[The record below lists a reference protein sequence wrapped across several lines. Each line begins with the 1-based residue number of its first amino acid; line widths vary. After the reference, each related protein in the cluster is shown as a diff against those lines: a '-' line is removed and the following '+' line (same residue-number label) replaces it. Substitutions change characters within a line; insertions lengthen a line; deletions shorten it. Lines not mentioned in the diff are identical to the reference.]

1 MMNFLIIINPNS
13 GKRKSVSVFKNIL
26 KPSLELNSI
35 NYKTKITTHSGH
47 AEQIIESIDLL
58 NFNAIL
64 VLGGDGT
71 MHEVINGLLK
81 REDGINLP
89 IGNIPTGSGN
99 SLLYDLGKFD
109 IKNTINIILK
119 NKIRK
124 IDILELST
132 LNKKI
137 YSMNLIGW
145 GMGND
150 IGLRAEKMRWLGPMR
165 YNVASLIEIL
175 KYKGRQA
182 TIKIDGIKYND
193 SYALITICNT
203 IHVGKGMKMAP
214 NASLNDK
221 KMDIIMIKD
230 NFSKFE
236 LLKLF
241 PQLFSGNH
249 IKNKKVTYIQSET
262 FSMESMK
269 NDILNIDGE
278 IKGETPFNIK
288 VLPEC
293 IKLLN

>member
-1 MMNFLIIINPNS
+1 MNFLIIINPNS
-13 GKRKSVSVFKNIL
+13 GKKKSVSVFKNIL

-35 NYKTKITTHSGH
+35 NYRTKTTTHFGH

-81 REDGINLP
+81 REDGVNLP

-109 IKNTINIILK
+109 IKDTINIILK

-165 YNVASLIEIL
+165 YNFASVIEIL

-182 TIKIDGIKYND
+182 TIKIDSIKYD
-193 SYALITICNT
+193 GSYALITICNT

-214 NASLNDK
+214 NASLYDK

-249 IKNKKVTYIQSET
+249 IKNKKVTYIQAET
-262 FSMESMK
+262 FSLKSLK

-278 IKGETPFNIK
+278 IKGETPINIK
-288 VLPEC
+288 VIPEG

>member
-1 MMNFLIIINPNS
+1 MNFLIIINPNS
-13 GKRKSVSVFKNIL
+13 GKRKSISVFKKYL
-26 KPSLELNSI
+26 KPSLEDNFFRYEI
-35 NYKTKITTHSGH
+35 KTTTHSGH
-47 AEQIIESIDLL
+47 AKQIIESINLL

-81 REDGINLP
+81 RKDKINLP

-99 SLLYDLGKFD
+99 SLLYDLGKFNV
-109 IKNTINIILK
+109 KNSINIILK

-132 LNKKI
+132 LSEKI

-165 YNVASLIEIL
+165 YNIASLIEIL
-175 KYKGRQA
+175 KYRGRQA
-182 TIKIDGIKYND
+182 TIKIDSIEYKD

-230 NFSKFE
+230 NFSKLE

-241 PQLFSGNH
+241 PQIFSGNH
-249 IKNKKVTYIQSET
+249 VKNKKVTYVQAET
-262 FSMESMK
+262 FSLKTLK

-278 IKGETPFNIK
+278 IKGETPIK
-288 VLPEC
+288 IRVIPKC

>member
-1 MMNFLIIINPNS
+1 MKFLIIINPNS
-13 GKRKSVSVFKNIL
+13 GKRKSINVFKKNL
-26 KPSLELNSI
+26 KPSLEHNSFD
-35 NYKTKITTHSGH
+35 YKTKTTTYSGH

-58 NFNAIL
+58 NFDAIL

-81 REDGINLP
+81 RQDGINLP

-99 SLLYDLGKFD
+99 SLLYDLGKFNVKD
-109 IKNTINIILK
+109 TINIIFK

-137 YSMNLIGW
+137 YSMNLVGW

-165 YNVASLIEIL
+165 YNVASLVEIL

-182 TIKIDGIKYND
+182 TIKIDNIKYDD

-214 NASLNDK
+214 NASLYDK
-221 KMDIIMIKD
+221 KMDIIMIKN

-249 IKNKKVTYIQSET
+249 IKNKKVTYIQAEK
-262 FSMESMK
+262 FSLK
-269 NDILNIDGE
+269 TLKDDILNIDGE
-278 IKGETPFNIK
+278 IKGETPINIK
-288 VLPEC
+288 VIPEC

>member
-1 MMNFLIIINPNS
+1 MNFLIIINPNS
-13 GKRKSVSVFKNIL
+13 GKKKSVSVFKNIL

-35 NYKTKITTHSGH
+35 NYRTKTTTHFGH

-109 IKNTINIILK
+109 IRDTINIILK

-165 YNVASLIEIL
+165 YNVASVIEIL

-182 TIKIDGIKYND
+182 TITIDNIKYDD

-214 NASLNDK
+214 NASLYDK

-249 IKNKKVTYIQSET
+249 IKNKKVTYIQAET
-262 FSMESMK
+262 FSLKSLK

-278 IKGETPFNIK
+278 IKGETPINIK
-288 VLPEC
+288 VIPEG

>member
-1 MMNFLIIINPNS
+1 
-13 GKRKSVSVFKNIL
+13 
-26 KPSLELNSI
+26 
-35 NYKTKITTHSGH
+35 
-47 AEQIIESIDLL
+47 
-58 NFNAIL
+58 
-64 VLGGDGT
+64 
-71 MHEVINGLLK
+71 
-81 REDGINLP
+81 
-89 IGNIPTGSGN
+89 
-99 SLLYDLGKFD
+99 
-109 IKNTINIILK
+109 
-119 NKIRK
+119 
-124 IDILELST
+124 
-132 LNKKI
+132 
-137 YSMNLIGW
+137 MNLIGW

-182 TIKIDGIKYND
+182 TIKIDGIKYD
-193 SYALITICNT
+193 DRYALITICNT

-249 IKNKKVTYIQSET
+249 IKNKKVTYVQAET
-262 FSMESMK
+262 FSLKTLK

-278 IKGETPFNIK
+278 VKGETPINIK
-288 VLPEC
+288 VIPEC

>member
-1 MMNFLIIINPNS
+1 MNFLVIINPNS
-13 GKRKSVSVFKNIL
+13 GKRKSISVFKNIL

-35 NYKTKITTHSGH
+35 NYKTKTTTHSGH

-58 NFNAIL
+58 NFNAVL

-81 REDGINLP
+81 REDGINPP
-89 IGNIPTGSGN
+89 IANIPTGSGN

-109 IKNTINIILK
+109 IKDTINIILK

-182 TIKIDGIKYND
+182 TIKIDGIKYDD

-249 IKNKKVTYIQSET
+249 IKNKKVTYVQAET
-262 FSMESMK
+262 FSLKTLK

-278 IKGETPFNIK
+278 VKGETPINIK
-288 VLPEC
+288 VIPEC

>member
-1 MMNFLIIINPNS
+1 MNFLIIINPNS
-13 GKRKSVSVFKNIL
+13 GKRKSISVFKNIL
-26 KPSLELNSI
+26 KPFLEHNSI
-35 NYKTKITTHSGH
+35 NYKTETTTYSGH

-81 REDGINLP
+81 RADGINLP

-109 IKNTINIILK
+109 IKDTINIILK

-150 IGLRAEKMRWLGPMR
+150 IGLRAEKMRWLGPIR
-165 YNVASLIEIL
+165 YNIASVIEIL

-182 TIKIDGIKYND
+182 TIKIDNIKYDD

-203 IHVGKGMKMAP
+203 MHVGKGMKMAP
-214 NASLNDK
+214 NASLYDK

-230 NFSKFE
+230 NFSKLE

-249 IKNKKVTYIQSET
+249 IKNKKVTYIQAET
-262 FSMESMK
+262 FSLKTLK

-278 IKGETPFNIK
+278 IKGETPINIK
-288 VLPEC
+288 VIPEC

>member
-1 MMNFLIIINPNS
+1 MNFLVIINPNS
-13 GKRKSVSVFKNIL
+13 GKRKSISVFNNIL

-35 NYKTKITTHSGH
+35 NYKTKTTTHSGH

-58 NFNAIL
+58 NFNAVL

-81 REDGINLP
+81 REDGINPP
-89 IGNIPTGSGN
+89 IANIPTGSGN

-109 IKNTINIILK
+109 IKDTINIILK

-150 IGLRAEKMRWLGPMR
+150 IGIRAEKMRWLGPMR

-182 TIKIDGIKYND
+182 TIKIDGIKYDD

-249 IKNKKVTYIQSET
+249 IKNKKVTYVQAET
-262 FSMESMK
+262 FSLKTLK

-278 IKGETPFNIK
+278 VKGETPINIK
-288 VLPEC
+288 VIPEC

>member
-1 MMNFLIIINPNS
+1 MNFLVIINPNS
-13 GKRKSVSVFKNIL
+13 GKRKSISVFKKYL
-26 KPSLELNSI
+26 KPSLENNFFRYEI
-35 NYKTKITTHSGH
+35 KTTTHSGH
-47 AEQIIESIDLL
+47 AKQIIESINLL

-81 REDGINLP
+81 RKDKINLP

-109 IKNTINIILK
+109 VKDSINIILK

-132 LNKKI
+132 LNEKI

-150 IGLRAEKMRWLGPMR
+150 IGFRAEKMRWLGPMR
-165 YNVASLIEIL
+165 YNIASLIEIL
-175 KYKGRQA
+175 KYRGRQA
-182 TIKIDGIKYND
+182 TIKIDSIEYKD

-230 NFSKFE
+230 NFSKLE

-241 PQLFSGNH
+241 PQIFSGNH
-249 IKNKKVTYIQSET
+249 VKNKKVTYVQAET
-262 FSMESMK
+262 FSLKTLK

-278 IKGETPFNIK
+278 IKGETPIK
-288 VLPEC
+288 IRVIPKC

>member
-1 MMNFLIIINPNS
+1 MNFLIIINPNS

-26 KPSLELNSI
+26 KPSLEHNSI

-109 IKNTINIILK
+109 IKDTINIILK

-249 IKNKKVTYIQSET
+249 IKNKKVTYIQAET
-262 FSMESMK
+262 FSMKSMK

-278 IKGETPFNIK
+278 IKGETPINIK
-288 VLPEC
+288 VIPEC

>member
-1 MMNFLIIINPNS
+1 MKFLIIINPNS
-13 GKRKSVSVFKNIL
+13 GKRKSVSIFKKNL
-26 KPSLELNSI
+26 KPSLEYNSI
-35 NYKTKITTHSGH
+35 NYKTKTTKHSGH
-47 AEQIIESIDLL
+47 AEQIIESINLL

-109 IKNTINIILK
+109 IKDTINIILK

-182 TIKIDGIKYND
+182 TIKIDSIKYDD

-249 IKNKKVTYIQSET
+249 IKNKKVTYIQAET
-262 FSMESMK
+262 FSLKSLK
-269 NDILNIDGE
+269 NDVLNIDGE
-278 IKGETPFNIK
+278 IKGETPINIR
-288 VLPEC
+288 VIPEC

>member
-1 MMNFLIIINPNS
+1 MNFLTIINPNS
-13 GKRKSVSVFKNIL
+13 GKKKSVSVFKNIL

-35 NYKTKITTHSGH
+35 NYRTKTTTHFGH

-81 REDGINLP
+81 REDGVNLP

-109 IKNTINIILK
+109 IKDTINIILK

-165 YNVASLIEIL
+165 YNFASVIEIL

-182 TIKIDGIKYND
+182 TITIDNIKYDD

-214 NASLNDK
+214 NASLYDK

-249 IKNKKVTYIQSET
+249 IKNKKVTYIQAET
-262 FSMESMK
+262 FSLKSLK

-278 IKGETPFNIK
+278 IKGETPINIK
-288 VLPEC
+288 VIPEG

>member
-1 MMNFLIIINPNS
+1 MNFLIIINPNS
-13 GKRKSVSVFKNIL
+13 GKRKSVNVFKNIL
-26 KPSLELNSI
+26 KPSLERNSI
-35 NYKTKITTHSGH
+35 NYETNTTTHSGH
-47 AEQIIESIDLL
+47 AEQIIESVDLL

-182 TIKIDGIKYND
+182 TITIDNIKYDD

-221 KMDIIMIKD
+221 KMDIIMIRD

-249 IKNKKVTYIQSET
+249 IKNKKVTYIQAET
-262 FSMESMK
+262 FSLKSLK
-269 NDILNIDGE
+269 NDVLNIDGE
-278 IKGETPFNIK
+278 IKGETPINIK
-288 VLPEC
+288 VIPEC

>member
-1 MMNFLIIINPNS
+1 MNFLIIINPNS
-13 GKRKSVSVFKNIL
+13 GKRKSISVFKKYL
-26 KPSLELNSI
+26 KKSLKNNFFRYEV
-35 NYKTKITTHSGH
+35 KTTTHSGH
-47 AEQIIESIDLL
+47 AKQIIESTDLL

-81 REDGINLP
+81 RKDKINLP

-109 IKNTINIILK
+109 VKDTINIILK

-132 LNKKI
+132 LNEKI

-150 IGLRAEKMRWLGPMR
+150 IGFRAEKMRWLGPMR
-165 YNVASLIEIL
+165 YNIASLIEIL
-175 KYKGRQA
+175 KYRGRQA
-182 TIKIDGIKYND
+182 TIKIDSIEYKD

-230 NFSKFE
+230 NFSKLE

-241 PQLFSGNH
+241 PQIFSGNH
-249 IKNKKVTYIQSET
+249 VKNKKVTYVQAET
-262 FSMESMK
+262 FSLKTLK

-278 IKGETPFNIK
+278 IKGETPINIR
-288 VLPEC
+288 VIPEC

>member
-1 MMNFLIIINPNS
+1 MKFLIIINPNS
-13 GKRKSVSVFKNIL
+13 GKRKSVSVFEKIL
-26 KPSLELNSI
+26 KPSLEHNSI
-35 NYKTKITTHSGH
+35 NYKSKITTYSGH
-47 AEQIIESIDLL
+47 AEQIIKSIDLL

-109 IKNTINIILK
+109 IKDTINIILK

-182 TIKIDGIKYND
+182 TIKIDSIKYDD

-249 IKNKKVTYIQSET
+249 IKNKKVTYIQAET
-262 FSMESMK
+262 FSLKSLK
-269 NDILNIDGE
+269 NDVLNIDGE
-278 IKGETPFNIK
+278 IKGETPINIK
-288 VLPEC
+288 VIPEC

>member
-1 MMNFLIIINPNS
+1 MNFLIIINPNS

-35 NYKTKITTHSGH
+35 NYRTKTTTHSGH

-81 REDGINLP
+81 RDDGINLP

-109 IKNTINIILK
+109 IKDTINIILK

-182 TIKIDGIKYND
+182 TIKIDSIKYDD

-230 NFSKFE
+230 NFSKLE

-249 IKNKKVTYIQSET
+249 IKNKKVTYIQAET
-262 FSMESMK
+262 FSLKSLK

-278 IKGETPFNIK
+278 IKGETPINIK
-288 VLPEC
+288 VIPEC

>member
-1 MMNFLIIINPNS
+1 
-13 GKRKSVSVFKNIL
+13 
-26 KPSLELNSI
+26 
-35 NYKTKITTHSGH
+35 
-47 AEQIIESIDLL
+47 
-58 NFNAIL
+58 
-64 VLGGDGT
+64 
-71 MHEVINGLLK
+71 
-81 REDGINLP
+81 
-89 IGNIPTGSGN
+89 
-99 SLLYDLGKFD
+99 
-109 IKNTINIILK
+109 
-119 NKIRK
+119 
-124 IDILELST
+124 
-132 LNKKI
+132 
-137 YSMNLIGW
+137 MNLIGW

-278 IKGETPFNIK
+278 IKGETPFSIK

>member
-1 MMNFLIIINPNS
+1 MNFLIIINPNS
-13 GKRKSVSVFKNIL
+13 GKRKSISVFKKYL
-26 KPSLELNSI
+26 KPSLENNLFRYEI
-35 NYKTKITTHSGH
+35 KTTTHSGH
-47 AEQIIESIDLL
+47 AKQIIESIDLL
-58 NFNAIL
+58 KFNAIL

-81 REDGINLP
+81 RQDKINLP

-99 SLLYDLGKFD
+99 SLLYDLGKFNVKD
-109 IKNTINIILK
+109 SINIVLK
-119 NKIRK
+119 NNIRK

-132 LNKKI
+132 LSEKI

-165 YNVASLIEIL
+165 YNIASLIEIL
-175 KYKGRQA
+175 KYRGRQA
-182 TIKIDGIKYND
+182 TIKIDSIEYKD

-230 NFSKFE
+230 NFSKLE

-241 PQLFSGNH
+241 PQIFSGNH
-249 IKNKKVTYIQSET
+249 VKNKKVTYVQAET
-262 FSMESMK
+262 FSLKTLK

-278 IKGETPFNIK
+278 IKGETPIK
-288 VLPEC
+288 IRVIPEC

>member
-1 MMNFLIIINPNS
+1 MNFLIIINPNS
-13 GKRKSVSVFKNIL
+13 GKRKSISVFKKYL
-26 KPSLELNSI
+26 KPSLENNLFRYEI
-35 NYKTKITTHSGH
+35 KTTTHSGH
-47 AEQIIESIDLL
+47 AKQIIESIDLL
-58 NFNAIL
+58 KFNAIL

-81 REDGINLP
+81 RKDKINLP

-109 IKNTINIILK
+109 VKDTINIILK

-132 LNKKI
+132 LNEKI

-150 IGLRAEKMRWLGPMR
+150 IGFRAEKMRWLGPMR
-165 YNVASLIEIL
+165 YNIASLIEIL
-175 KYKGRQA
+175 KYRGRQA
-182 TIKIDGIKYND
+182 TIKIDSIEYKD

-214 NASLNDK
+214 KASLYDK

-230 NFSKFE
+230 NFSKLE

-241 PQLFSGNH
+241 PQIFSGYH
-249 IKNKKVTYIQSET
+249 VKNKKVTYVQAET
-262 FSMESMK
+262 FSLKTLK

-278 IKGETPFNIK
+278 IKGETPINIR
-288 VLPEC
+288 VIPEC

>member
-1 MMNFLIIINPNS
+1 MKFLIIINPNS
-13 GKRKSVSVFKNIL
+13 GKRKSVSVFEKIL
-26 KPSLELNSI
+26 KPSLEHNSI
-35 NYKTKITTHSGH
+35 NYKSKITTCSGH

-109 IKNTINIILK
+109 IKDTINIILK

-182 TIKIDGIKYND
+182 TIKIDSIKYDN

-249 IKNKKVTYIQSET
+249 IKNKKVTYIQAET
-262 FSMESMK
+262 FSLKSLK
-269 NDILNIDGE
+269 NDVLNIDGE
-278 IKGETPFNIK
+278 IKGETPINIK
-288 VLPEC
+288 VIPEC

>member
-1 MMNFLIIINPNS
+1 MKFLIIINPNS
-13 GKRKSVSVFKNIL
+13 GKRKSVSVFEKIL
-26 KPSLELNSI
+26 KPSLERNSI
-35 NYKTKITTHSGH
+35 NYKSKITTYSGH
-47 AEQIIESIDLL
+47 AEQIIKSIDLL

-109 IKNTINIILK
+109 IKDTINIILK

-182 TIKIDGIKYND
+182 TIKIDSIKYDD

-249 IKNKKVTYIQSET
+249 IKNKKVIYIQAET
-262 FSMESMK
+262 FSLK
-269 NDILNIDGE
+269 TLKTDILNIDGE
-278 IKGETPFNIK
+278 IKGETPINIK
-288 VLPEC
+288 VIPEC

>member
-1 MMNFLIIINPNS
+1 MNFLIIINPNS
-13 GKRKSVSVFKNIL
+13 GKKKSVSVFKNIL

-35 NYKTKITTHSGH
+35 NYKTKTTTYSGH
-47 AEQIIESIDLL
+47 SEQIIESINLL

-109 IKNTINIILK
+109 IKDTINIILK

-182 TIKIDGIKYND
+182 TITIDNIKYDD

-221 KMDIIMIKD
+221 KMDIIMIRD

-249 IKNKKVTYIQSET
+249 IKNKKVTYIQAET
-262 FSMESMK
+262 FSLKSLK
-269 NDILNIDGE
+269 NDVLNIDGE
-278 IKGETPFNIK
+278 IKGETPINIK
-288 VLPEC
+288 VIPEC

>member
-1 MMNFLIIINPNS
+1 MNFLVIINPNS
-13 GKRKSVSVFKNIL
+13 GKRKSISVFNNIL

-35 NYKTKITTHSGH
+35 NYKTKTTTHSGH

-58 NFNAIL
+58 NFNAVL

-81 REDGINLP
+81 REDGINPP
-89 IGNIPTGSGN
+89 IANIPTGSGN

-109 IKNTINIILK
+109 IKDTINIILK

-182 TIKIDGIKYND
+182 TIKIDGIKYDD

-249 IKNKKVTYIQSET
+249 IKNKKVTYVQAET
-262 FSMESMK
+262 FSLKTLK

-278 IKGETPFNIK
+278 VKGETPINIK
-288 VLPEC
+288 VIPEC

>member
-1 MMNFLIIINPNS
+1 MNFLIIINPNS
-13 GKRKSVSVFKNIL
+13 GKRKSVSVFKKYL
-26 KPSLELNSI
+26 KPSLENHSF
-35 NYKTKITTHSGH
+35 NYETKTTTHYGH

-58 NFNAIL
+58 DFNAIL

-71 MHEVINGLLK
+71 MHEVINGLLN
-81 REDGINLP
+81 REDKINLP

-99 SLLYDLGKFD
+99 SLLYDLGKFNIRESID
-109 IKNTINIILK
+109 IIFKNET
-119 NKIRK
+119 RK

-137 YSMNLIGW
+137 YSMNLVGW

-165 YNVASLIEIL
+165 YNIASLIEIL
-175 KYKGRQA
+175 KYKGRNA
-182 TIKIDGIKYND
+182 TIKIDNIEYKD

-203 IHVGKGMKMAP
+203 KHVGKGMKMAP

-230 NFSKFE
+230 NFSKLE

-249 IKNKKVTYIQSET
+249 IKNKKVTYIQAET
-262 FSMESMK
+262 FTLKTLK

-278 IKGETPFNIK
+278 IKGETPINIK
-288 VLPEC
+288 VLPKC

>member
-1 MMNFLIIINPNS
+1 MKFLIIINPNS
-13 GKRKSVSVFKNIL
+13 GKRKSINVFKKNL
-26 KPSLELNSI
+26 KPSLEHNSFD
-35 NYKTKITTHSGH
+35 YKTITTTYSGH

-58 NFNAIL
+58 NFDAIL

-81 REDGINLP
+81 RQDGINLP

-99 SLLYDLGKFD
+99 SLLYDLGKFNVKD
-109 IKNTINIILK
+109 TINIIFK

-137 YSMNLIGW
+137 YSMNLVGW

-165 YNVASLIEIL
+165 YNVASLVEIL

-182 TIKIDGIKYND
+182 TIKIDNIKYDD

-214 NASLNDK
+214 NASLYDK
-221 KMDIIMIKD
+221 KMDIIMIKN

-249 IKNKKVTYIQSET
+249 IKNKKVTYVQAET
-262 FSMESMK
+262 FSLKTLK

-278 IKGETPFNIK
+278 IKGETPINIK
-288 VLPEC
+288 VIPEC